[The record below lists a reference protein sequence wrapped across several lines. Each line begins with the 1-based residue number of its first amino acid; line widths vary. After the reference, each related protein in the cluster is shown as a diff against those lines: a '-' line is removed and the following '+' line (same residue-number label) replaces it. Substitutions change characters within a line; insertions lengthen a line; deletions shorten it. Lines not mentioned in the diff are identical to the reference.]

1 MPITTL
7 SDLRDK
13 NNYKA
18 SQSTTQG
25 VSNGD
30 NQSSTGIRSFPRETP
45 SVAIDVIKDYD
56 WTHSTNKIRKTDEVP
71 YLYAKE
77 FKMAGNSYISSLM
90 TSALLFPDLAD
101 SNVGAEG
108 PFNSFWEKIKGSFK
122 DNKFAEFI
130 SSNASDVTQKLSEKV
145 TPYINWVADQVKAID
160 QTAEAWNNPDLQKKY
175 AYLYI
180 RKPTNTSYYFPYFEN
195 DYISI
200 KNGFEDTYKSGT
212 DTKNPF
218 LKVMENASKLASD
231 TAEYANA
238 GAATEP
244 GSYIQRPKFYN
255 FEDSGISYKST
266 FYLFNTLKE
275 DSYVKNLELI
285 TKLTVQ
291 NTPHRHNRILVD
303 PPCIYELTVPGRGFY
318 PYTYISN
325 LTVDFVGTRRM
336 ITSERGN
343 RVIVPDAF
351 KVTIEFKSLTME
363 VNNFIIPE
371 MGDAGIDVSQRFG
384 LRLNPDIPLPEITTK
399 KSEEAKPQPNPAEN
413 NTGARRGSTGAT
425 LVQNRVVMG
434 STNFSPS
441 PFKNS

>member
-1 MPITTL
+1 MPMVKTI
-7 SDLRDK
+7 SDFIND
-13 NNYKA
+13 NNYKS
-18 SQSTTQG
+18 SQSTSQG
-25 VSNGD
+25 VNNGD
-30 NQSSTGIRSFPRETP
+30 NQSSAGIRSFPREKANE
-45 SVAIDVIKDYD
+45 AIDVIKDYD
-56 WTHSTNKIRKTDEVP
+56 WTHSTNKNRKADEIP
-71 YLYAKE
+71 YLYVKE

-90 TSALLFPDLAD
+90 TSALLFTDLAD
-101 SNVGAEG
+101 SNVGANG

-195 DYISI
+195 DYISL
-200 KNGFEDTYKSGT
+200 KNNFTDTYEDSN
-212 DTKNPF
+212 KNIA
-218 LKVMENASKLASD
+218 LKWMQNASKLASD
-231 TAEYANA
+231 TVEYANV

-255 FEDSGISYKST
+255 FEDSGLTFKST
-266 FYLFNTLKE
+266 FYLFNTLQE
-275 DSYVKNLELI
+275 DSYVKNLKLI

-318 PYTYISN
+318 PYTFISN

-384 LRLNPDIPLPEITTK
+384 LRLNPDIPPPEITTK
-399 KSEEAKPQPNPAEN
+399 KSEEKPKPNPAEN
-413 NTGARRGSTGAT
+413 NTGVRRGSTGAT
-425 LVQNRVVMG
+425 LVQNRVIMG
-434 STNFSPS
+434 STKFSPS